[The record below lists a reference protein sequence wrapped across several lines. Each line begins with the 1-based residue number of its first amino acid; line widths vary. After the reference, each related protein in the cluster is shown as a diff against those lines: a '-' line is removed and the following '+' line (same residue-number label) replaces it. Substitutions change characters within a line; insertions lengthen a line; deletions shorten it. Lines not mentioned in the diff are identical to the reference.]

1 MEMLQIIGAVIVV
14 SGSLVLLIAA
24 IGLLRMPDAY
34 NRIQVGTKASTLGIA
49 LIMIGLA
56 LVIPSWVGKFI
67 TILLFVMLTNPI
79 SSNVLM
85 RASHKVG
92 EPLSSITVIDK
103 LKDDEDLEKNS
114 EKNSENGTV

>member
-1 MEMLQIIGAVIVV
+1 MEYLQIIGAVIVV
-14 SGSLVLLIAA
+14 LGSLVLLIAA
-24 IGLLRMPDAY
+24 IGLIRMPDAY
-34 NRIQVGTKASTLGIA
+34 NRIQVGTKASTLSVA

-85 RASHKVG
+85 RASHKAG
-92 EPLSSITVIDK
+92 EPLSQVTVIDK
-103 LKDDEDLEKNS
+103 LKEDEDNEKN
-114 EKNSENGTV
+114 NSNGTV

>member
-1 MEMLQIIGAVIVV
+1 MEYIQIIGAILVFL
-14 SGSLVLLIAA
+14 GSLVLLIAA

-34 NRIQVGTKASTLGIA
+34 NRIQVGTKASTLSII

-56 LVIPSWVGKFI
+56 MVFPKWVGKFF

-85 RASHKVG
+85 RASHKSG
-92 EPLSSITVIDK
+92 EPLSSKTVIDK
-103 LKDDEDLEKNS
+103 LKEDQENEKNIT
-114 EKNSENGTV
+114 NGNI